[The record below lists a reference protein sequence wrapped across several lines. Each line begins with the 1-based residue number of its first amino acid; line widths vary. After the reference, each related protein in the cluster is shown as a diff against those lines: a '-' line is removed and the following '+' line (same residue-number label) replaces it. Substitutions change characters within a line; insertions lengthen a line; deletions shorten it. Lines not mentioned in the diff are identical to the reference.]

1 MAARSSLL
9 LFDVF
14 GTLVD
19 WYGSLAREVAD
30 LVEQRGWSLD
40 VAAFVIDW
48 RRADFSGTSAVRNG
62 ELPWTDVDALNA
74 DSARRP

>member
-48 RRADFSGTSAVRNG
+48 RRAYFSRD
-62 ELPWTDVDALNA
+62 EC
-74 DSARRP
+74 RPQR